1 MGYDIIL
8 LDADGTLYDFDASE
22 ENAMSETLR
31 HAGLPATREIISV
44 YHEINDREWKALE
57 RGETTREKLK
67 IARFE
72 KLFLALKHRG
82 YISTVTAEEM
92 ADYYIHRLALQCIP
106 LPEAEEVCRALAEK
120 CSLYVVT
127 NGTGWIQRSRFAP
140 SPLTKYIK
148 ETYISEELGHDK
160 PAGEF
165 FDMVFADI
173 GVTKEEAAKRAV
185 IIGDSLSS
193 DIRGGINAGIDTCW
207 YNPKGKSSE
216 DVTPTYTIR
225 SLYDLYEI
233 CLSEK
238 TN

>member
-1 MGYDIIL
+1 MRYDIIL

-22 ENAMSETLR
+22 ENAMAETLR
-31 HAGLPATREIISV
+31 YVGLPDTKEIIST

-72 KLFLALKHRG
+72 KLFEALAPLGHTPRV
-82 YISTVTAEEM
+82 SAAEM
-92 ADYYIHRLALQCIP
+92 ADYYIHRLAMQCIP
-106 LPEAEEVCRALAEK
+106 LPEAEEVCRTLAEK

-140 SPLTKYIK
+140 SPLTKYIR
-148 ETYISEELGHDK
+148 ETYISEELGHNK
-160 PAGEF
+160 PAREF
-165 FDMVFADI
+165 FELVFADLGI
-173 GVTKEEAAKRAV
+173 TPEEAARRAV
-185 IIGDSLSS
+185 IVGDSLSS

-207 YNPKGKSSE
+207 YNPKGKDPG
-216 DVTPTYTIR
+216 DVNPTYTIR